1 MPSTASTENILQ
13 NLSNLIP
20 QIFQD
25 CQKTSSTHRKNAIN
39 LRKLQLKCSAIAP
52 SDPSSDMNG
61 ESQFNKEFTRNLN
74 KILTKK
80 RGQKTAE
87 YIVKFVVSFVTY
99 SQEKEREEASSDG
112 CVNEDP
118 DDYNLENSLSS
129 RFTEYL
135 LRYLL
140 QGVKAKDKVVRY
152 RVCQLISYLI
162 NLLRTLELQGDEL
175 SGDEI
180 TQKLLEIMQNDSSPE
195 VRRSVL
201 SNLDLTETTLPF
213 ILERAKDVDSHCRR
227 SVYQIMEGI
236 GDFRALSIN
245 DREKLLTCGLKD
257 RKTCSKMLS
266 TKWLKQVNDDLLQ
279 LLNRLDVVRSNIAQE
294 VLLSIFKERPD
305 LLKDLRFEDNIWDEL
320 TAEKIFFICV
330 FCEYHKED
338 ASKLDELLPEVTRF
352 AFYLQKYHNCLI
364 EAKSDIEQTNYEF
377 IVTQFLLLAKLLDY
391 GDEIGRRKMHS
402 LLGEILMLPT
412 INENHI
418 DNIIEIIKKI
428 SLNEKDFTCSMAEI
442 ILNIREG
449 LLVTSKDDDITVNK
463 TNYITLRDEA
473 DEIDSLDYDEMEVD
487 EVARN
492 DNEVQNEID
501 HEEKDRLNFKMINM
515 KCLRIIQS
523 ILEKI
528 GESLRNNPST
538 SGFID
543 EVIIPNTQSK
553 DPDLREMTKSLMMLF
568 DIFMTFGYTTIT
580 KGTEIPELIN
590 DCLKSDVEQI
600 QAIAVE
606 GIAKLMLTKLLQDKD
621 ILQKLVYLYFGN
633 KTIENIR
640 LRQCLSYFFPVFCHS
655 AYENLQLMQQIFIPT
670 ILNLLKEHKNSKGY
684 LTPPLQISQQMIDW
698 IDPYQVVKLPRTEE
712 NNIDYGLHAD
722 IAINIIKE
730 IYLDTNSKLQINE
743 TAGIIRF
750 RKLTLIA
757 GNLKSRNILS
767 DTVAKNALNKFESN
781 LLKYFEDAPNV
792 LDDEELEML
801 RDIHDFIN
809 DVE

>member
-1 MPSTASTENILQ
+1 NILQ

-61 ESQFNKEFTRNLN
+61 ESQFNKEFIRNLN
-74 KILTKK
+74 KRVTKK

-99 SQEKEREEASSDG
+99 SQEKEEASSDG

-162 NLLRTLELQGDEL
+162 NLLRTLDDDLLQGDEL

-338 ASKLDELLPEVTRF
+338 ANKLDELLPEVTRF

-449 LLVTSKDDDITVNK
+449 LLVTSK
-463 TNYITLRDEA
+463 
-473 DEIDSLDYDEMEVD
+473 
-487 EVARN
+487 
-492 DNEVQNEID
+492 
-501 HEEKDRLNFKMINM
+501 
-515 KCLRIIQS
+515 
-523 ILEKI
+523 
-528 GESLRNNPST
+528 
-538 SGFID
+538 
-543 EVIIPNTQSK
+543 
-553 DPDLREMTKSLMMLF
+553 
-568 DIFMTFGYTTIT
+568 
-580 KGTEIPELIN
+580 
-590 DCLKSDVEQI
+590 
-600 QAIAVE
+600 
-606 GIAKLMLTKLLQDKD
+606 
-621 ILQKLVYLYFGN
+621 
-633 KTIENIR
+633 
-640 LRQCLSYFFPVFCHS
+640 
-655 AYENLQLMQQIFIPT
+655 
-670 ILNLLKEHKNSKGY
+670 
-684 LTPPLQISQQMIDW
+684 
-698 IDPYQVVKLPRTEE
+698 
-712 NNIDYGLHAD
+712 
-722 IAINIIKE
+722 
-730 IYLDTNSKLQINE
+730 
-743 TAGIIRF
+743 
-750 RKLTLIA
+750 
-757 GNLKSRNILS
+757 
-767 DTVAKNALNKFESN
+767 
-781 LLKYFEDAPNV
+781 
-792 LDDEELEML
+792 
-801 RDIHDFIN
+801 
-809 DVE
+809 